1 MIVEDTFLDR
11 VAHDLRGEL
20 STMLAG
26 VHYLLRFGRDTGVP
40 SREMLE
46 RVGDAGERLTRLLE
60 EFDDSA
66 WLLDKPKPLLLAP
79 VRLRM
84 LVDDLLERS
93 GKVAQQRGARL
104 HVDVANN
111 DENREF
117 VGDQDMLARALLYVA
132 DFAMLRASTPEVRAT
147 AQYEGELPVVRIVDE
162 GPHIPESI
170 RDRLFEPFVENE
182 LANLVPQGRRK
193 VRIGLGL
200 AIARAI
206 FEAHGGSLMVEP
218 LGHATSSGVDF
229 RCILPR

>member
-46 RVGDAGERLTRLLE
+46 RVGDAGDRLTRLLE

-84 LVDDLLERS
+84 VVDDLLERS
-93 GKVAQQRGARL
+93 GKVAHLCKRG
-104 HVDVANN
+104 
-111 DENREF
+111 
-117 VGDQDMLARALLYVA
+117 
-132 DFAMLRASTPEVRAT
+132 
-147 AQYEGELPVVRIVDE
+147 E
-162 GPHIPESI
+162 GP
-170 RDRLFEPFVENE
+170 
-182 LANLVPQGRRK
+182 
-193 VRIGLGL
+193 
-200 AIARAI
+200 
-206 FEAHGGSLMVEP
+206 
-218 LGHATSSGVDF
+218 
-229 RCILPR
+229 